1 MSLRKALWFSILI
14 FFAGISFPPPAL
26 SSPAIDDSVAF
37 RQEVEQMF
45 RDATAQFKSEKYDL
59 AAALFS
65 KIVNQYPESHRI
77 TGAYIMAAKAYYHTG
92 DYKTSI
98 TLLKD
103 LLARYPNSAYA
114 DDAHYSLGL
123 AYYNTNR
130 YHEAAVEFLNVRQES
145 SDSKLEQRAEELLM
159 VIAPSHLSLHELQ
172 QLLNGAKLSPL
183 KMMLSVYLAEKLWN
197 TGDVNGARA
206 LLGPIA
212 ALKSSTPEVLE
223 AVTLLRRIEQSGVV
237 KVGVVLPLMVKAE
250 PSAIGGLGNELLDGM
265 RLAVNEYNTEAMP
278 KVNLEVRDSERDA
291 GVATRQVSELTGD
304 DKIVA
309 VMGPVFSN
317 EVFASAQIANTRGM
331 PLITP
336 TATTDGLAGIGE
348 YIFQANP
355 DFSTRARAMAQYAY
369 QTLGAR
375 TFAVL
380 SPTDTAGKLMTE
392 AFRDE
397 VKKLGGAMMDV
408 QWYEPGQTDLHGQ
421 FVPMRFKALQA
432 AEPIVVNFSQKI
444 LKAPELKKMAKWG
457 VPQTILDSLT
467 TANSSATVEF
477 LFGERGR
484 LIADSLKVPTQRI
497 RAKYDSLSY
506 PVTNID
512 AMFFPIAGPEEIGIV
527 ASQLRY
533 FNFQTHVLGTGN
545 WNDLSELEQNRNYTN
560 GVVFSSDAYWEET
573 DQLYRNFDGKFE
585 AAYNKKPTRNALF
598 GYDAMKLL
606 LRVIKQGA
614 TRRAE
619 IASALSAVHNFIGVH
634 SKISFRNSRVNSFL
648 TLMQFKNRALKKIGE
663 IDVEKKEIIMVGQ

>member
-206 LLGPIA
+206 LLRPIV

-278 KVNLEVRDSERDA
+278 KVNLEIRDSERDA

-432 AEPIVVNFSQKI
+432 AEPIVVNFNQKL
-444 LKAPELKKMAKWG
+444 LKASELKKMAKWG

-497 RAKYDSLSY
+497 RAKYDSL
-506 PVTNID
+506 I
-512 AMFFPIAGPEEIGIV
+512 
-527 ASQLRY
+527 
-533 FNFQTHVLGTGN
+533 
-545 WNDLSELEQNRNYTN
+545 LST
-560 GVVFSSDAYWEET
+560 
-573 DQLYRNFDGKFE
+573 
-585 AAYNKKPTRNALF
+585 
-598 GYDAMKLL
+598 
-606 LRVIKQGA
+606 
-614 TRRAE
+614 
-619 IASALSAVHNFIGVH
+619 
-634 SKISFRNSRVNSFL
+634 
-648 TLMQFKNRALKKIGE
+648 TLMRCFFLSQARKKSASSPRN
-663 IDVEKKEIIMVGQ
+663 